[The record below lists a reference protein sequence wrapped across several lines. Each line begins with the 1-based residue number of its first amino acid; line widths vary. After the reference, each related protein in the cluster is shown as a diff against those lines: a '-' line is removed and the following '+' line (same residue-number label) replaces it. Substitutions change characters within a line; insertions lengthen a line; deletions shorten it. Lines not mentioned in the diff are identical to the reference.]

1 MEHVSG
7 IVQRV
12 IADLEKSAVIQ
23 TTGSDPAV
31 HEFKD
36 DVDRFMAHLKKA
48 INVRLEAE
56 KLSLWPG
63 NRRQEGFK
71 MREESE
77 QMIKNAEYMVYE
89 LIDNAMEEGA
99 LYVSESEV

>member
-12 IADLEKSAVIQ
+12 IADLEKNAVIQ
-23 TTGSDPAV
+23 TTGSDPSV

-36 DVDRFMAHLKKA
+36 DVDRFMAHIKKA
-48 INVRLEAE
+48 INLRVEAQVRQFHDDYDELR
-56 KLSLWPG
+56 S
-63 NRRQEGFK
+63 
-71 MREESE
+71 ESE
-77 QMIKNAEYMVYE
+77 KMIKNAEYMVYE

>member
-12 IADLEKSAVIQ
+12 IADLEKNAVIQ
-23 TTGSDPAV
+23 TTGSDPSV

-36 DVDRFMAHLKKA
+36 DVDRFMEHLHKA
-48 INVRLEAE
+48 INLRVEAE
-56 KLSLWPG
+56 RVAHRHWHIRVKGGEL
-63 NRRQEGFK
+63 RK
-71 MREESE
+71 ESE
-77 QMIKNAEYMVYE
+77 KMIENAEYMVYE